1 LKHFTFEI
9 AQSINVEAAAEAE
22 EDTDNIGCNK
32 IKTQII

>member
-9 AQSINVEAAAEAE
+9 AQSINVEAAAE

-32 IKTQII
+32 IKT